1 MASRDDQGDR
11 KGLLDLPKEIRN
23 HIYWL
28 VLDPRAESGTL
39 GNTKILCLCKQVYEE
54 AIVYLK
60 PFVPVF
66 RLGRERHRPL
76 FRDPKANGK
85 PNTYMSAT
93 RTSDCYSYQRLTMLE
108 AIRFTN
114 IQLVLNHVRRY
125 ESDAVSQKLVADMYD
140 IVEAI
145 KKTTH
150 LHKLAILVAGAFS
163 SCTSELLEA
172 CKELVS
178 ACGTKHIAIDLQYG

>member
-1 MASRDDQGDR
+1 MASRDDPGE
-11 KGLLDLPKEIRN
+11 LRN
-23 HIYWL
+23 YIYWL

-39 GNTKILCLCKQVYEE
+39 GNNKILCLCKQVYEE

-60 PFVPVF
+60 PLVPVF
-66 RLGRERHRPL
+66 RLGREGHRPL
-76 FRDPKANGK
+76 FRGPKANGK
-85 PNTYMSAT
+85 PNTYMSTT

-125 ESDAVSQKLVADMYD
+125 NSDAVSQKLVADMYD
-140 IVEAI
+140 IVDAI

-150 LHKLAILVAGAFS
+150 PHKLAILITRAF
-163 SCTSELLEA
+163 
-172 CKELVS
+172 
-178 ACGTKHIAIDLQYG
+178 